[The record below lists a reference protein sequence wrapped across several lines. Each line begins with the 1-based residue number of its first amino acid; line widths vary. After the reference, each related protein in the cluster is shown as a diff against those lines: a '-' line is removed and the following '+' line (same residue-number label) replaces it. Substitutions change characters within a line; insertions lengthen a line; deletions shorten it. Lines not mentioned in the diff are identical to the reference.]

1 VSIRLRLII
10 WHCAVFAIGV
20 ISFALVVWFGTR
32 AVLRDQIDTGLIL
45 QANGLQQFLQRETL
59 GPGEAAAVEE
69 IREFST
75 GLPEGTGVQ
84 LFNRDGKLLYSQP
97 AIKLAAILEQPATLI
112 HQGNPFRAFGQPVT
126 VFGQEYR
133 FTLWRSLKDSEEAL
147 DDLRLVL
154 VALVP
159 AFILLSFG
167 GGWFLG
173 IRALQ
178 PVDEITETAKKISL
192 QNLSGSLPVPR
203 HRDELQRLCLAWNEM
218 LHRLYKSANQLQQF
232 TADASHELR
241 TPVALIRATAELT
254 LRQERSPDDY
264 RHALRK
270 VQTESE
276 ELTHII
282 EDLLELSRA
291 ESSQSGFFFEPL
303 RVQDLV
309 LTIRPA
315 VENMATK
322 NGVDFDVHVP
332 SEELRVPGDRGALRR
347 MLLALLDNAIK
358 FTPSPGRVELRA
370 ARIEHQVVLEIRDT
384 GIGISEQ
391 DLPRIFDRFY
401 QADNSRS
408 GRGVGLGL
416 SIVQR
421 IVKAHHGE
429 ITIESQP
436 GQGSIVRVFL
446 PLNHT

>member
-1 VSIRLRLII
+1 LII

>member
-1 VSIRLRLII
+1 MSIRLRLII